1 MAQHSSSTGPVAGI
15 DAAVVAAHH
24 VAIRD
29 GDRLVRF
36 KVMPTLS
43 GMAEL
48 TERLRPYAPMTVTVE
63 PTAGT
68 WLSLGAAVR
77 SAGCGFQLVESRAT
91 ARLREALAGKNKTDR
106 IDSVMLADAGRLFD
120 LPDVAAPTAELIA
133 IRRAV
138 LRRHRATIDAHRAEC
153 RLWALAAWAFPDVWR
168 ACQGHTLAQP
178 VLDRWPHLRSLAHAR
193 VESITEIVAEHSKSP
208 NPARRAAKIREA
220 AGGWELFW
228 LGRLDLDAVAWEIGQ
243 MLDDIGI
250 ADRNQQAATSQ
261 AVRLHAEHHGTTD
274 LLTSIPG
281 IGEIVATVTRAWFT
295 GPGQF
300 PTAKH
305 AAAFVGFDPSRW
317 ESGLTASRSRHISK
331 EGPAALRLAYY
342 QAANVARRHDPQLAE
357 HYRRLMVERNHNHIS
372 ACCAVARKLVCR
384 AWSVIETATPYETRD
399 LDGTPLDKTTATRRA
414 GELAVPSDVRARRR
428 AHQQRSRLDND

>member
-1 MAQHSSSTGPVAGI
+1 MIREASQPGVVAGI

-29 GDRLVRF
+29 GDRWVRF
-36 KVMPTLS
+36 KVMPTLA

-48 TERLRPYAPMTVTVE
+48 TERLRPYAGAVVTAE

-68 WLSLGAAVR
+68 WIPLGAAVTA
-77 SAGCGFQLVESRAT
+77 AGCRFQLVETRAS

-106 IDSVMLADAGRLFD
+106 IDSVMLAEAGHLFRIPPQQTPSAQ
-120 LPDVAAPTAELIA
+120 LLA

-138 LRRHRATIDAHRAEC
+138 IRRHHATIEVHRAEC
-153 RLWALAAWAFPDVWR
+153 RLWAIAAWAFPDVWR

-178 VLDRWPHLRSLAHAR
+178 ILERWTHLRSLASAR
-193 VESITEIVAEHSKSP
+193 VESITEIVAKHSKSP
-208 NPARRAAKIREA
+208 NPARRALKIREA
-220 AGGWELFW
+220 ASGWALFW
-228 LGRLDLDAVAWEIGQ
+228 LDRLDLDAVAWEIGE
-243 MLDDIGI
+243 MLDDIHT
-250 ADRNQQAATSQ
+250 AERNQRDATTQ
-261 AVRLHAEHHGTTD
+261 AVKLHHAVHGPSD
-274 LLTSIPG
+274 ILRSIPG
-281 IGEIVATVTRAWFT
+281 VGELAATVTRGWFT

-305 AAAFVGFDPSRW
+305 ATAFVGLDPSRW
-317 ESGLTASRSRHISK
+317 ESGLTASRSRHLTK
-331 EGPAALRLAYY
+331 EGPPALRLVYY

-384 AWSVIETATPYETRD
+384 AWSVIETATPYEIRD
-399 LDGTPLDKTTATRRA
+399 LDSTPLAWGDATRRA
-414 GELAVPSDVRARRR
+414 AELAVPDDIRRRRR
-428 AHQQRSRLDND
+428 AHQQRSRLDD